1 MAHAMMTTT
10 VPWITCD
17 WVGHSTF
24 FSSAMHSL
32 MKCWKPPRPRTR
44 LGLRHLRSRAHCLLT
59 GARALAD
66 ALLLLAVLSAAALA
80 PSLPRIPGHA
90 TRPRYVEL
98 PYGFQA

>member
-1 MAHAMMTTT
+1 MMTTT

-24 FSSAMHSL
+24 FSSAMRL
-32 MKCWKPPRPRTR
+32 ADEAPEAAAGDAPRAR
-44 LGLRHLRSRAHCLLT
+44 LGLRHLRSRAHRLLA

-80 PSLPRIPGHA
+80 PSLPCSGQLRVQL
-90 TRPRYVEL
+90 R
-98 PYGFQA
+98 